1 MGRDG
6 TGPLA
11 AAGATPGAARAAP
24 DSRYRIRMSGMQFV
38 VDFVSALA
46 WPIAIVVIVVF
57 LRRPIVDILMQ
68 LASGLRRLRSGQ
80 SDAEFD
86 RIAAQV
92 KAELTA
98 TVSASGPASVP
109 VLLRFAAVAEDEPA
123 AAISKASGLVEAA
136 LRDLLGSTGKLVPVG
151 SGDPTAIAR
160 FARDQGLVPESV
172 VRAVDGVTTL
182 RNAAG
187 ADPARVTRDHAV
199 QYLALVDALL
209 FAITAQRDRSISGQ
223 SQMR

>member
-1 MGRDG
+1 
-6 TGPLA
+6 
-11 AAGATPGAARAAP
+11 
-24 DSRYRIRMSGMQFV
+24 MSGMQFV

-46 WPIAIVVIVVF
+46 WPIAIVVIVFF

-86 RIAAQV
+86 RTVSQV

-98 TVSASGPASVP
+98 TVAARTPASLP
-109 VLLRFAAVAEDEPA
+109 VLLRFAAATEDDPA
-123 AAISKASGLVEAA
+123 AAMAQAYGAVEAA

-160 FARDQGLVPESV
+160 FARDQALVPESI
-172 VRAVDGVTTL
+172 VRAVDGVVSL
-182 RNAAG
+182 RNSVA
-187 ADPARVTRDHAV
+187 ADPARVTKDHAEKF
-199 QYLALVDALL
+199 LALVDALL
-209 FAITAQRDRSISGQ
+209 FAITAQRDRSIGAQ